1 MKQSIYLL
9 VMTAAIVAASVNMT
23 SCSKSDDDIIPGYY
37 VGTWTCELYC
47 PANETNMPIVMY
59 AEDGYPPTTVTING
73 DGTCSGS
80 GMVING
86 SGTCSVKTG
95 NGWNDGYWAII
106 TFYQNGKTV
115 NTATVKSYKNDHMT
129 GYVLL
134 QGYSDKWFIFKK

>member
-1 MKQSIYLL
+1 MKQGILFLAMMAMAL
-9 VMTAAIVAASVNMT
+9 VVT
-23 SCSKSDDDIIPGYY
+23 SCSKDDDDEIIPGEFT
-37 VGTWTCELYC
+37 GKWTC
-47 PANETNMPIVMY
+47 NEYYFTHDSHTVFAMY

-106 TFYQNGKTV
+106 TFYQNGKVV
-115 NTATVKSYKNDHMT
+115 NTATVKSYTNDRRS
-129 GYVLL
+129 GDVLL
-134 QGYSDKWFIFKK
+134 QGHTDKLFIFKK